1 MPTLPPPPV
10 PQQLREMLKDYPEHI
25 DRLQQ
30 SLNRL
35 VAKPRHGIG
44 LFEQA
49 IWVLEGDLESFMDEA
64 RAELVAAEAGGDDQA
79 IVRAEAKE
87 RLMFRA
93 RSSNGGMRNLQELR
107 LYFDTHREAFP

>member
-49 IWVLEGDLESFMDEA
+49 IWVLEGEFGAFMSEA
-64 RAELVAAEAGGDDQA
+64 RAEIKAAEAGGDAQGIQKAKDKEFVMGYA
-79 IVRAEAKE
+79 RGNMWMPDLRA
-87 RLMFRA
+87 
-93 RSSNGGMRNLQELR
+93 
-107 LYFDTHREAFP
+107 YFEVHKEAFE

>member
-35 VAKPRHGIG
+35 VVKPRHGIG

-49 IWVLEGDLESFMDEA
+49 IWVLEGELESFMDEA
-64 RAELVAAEAGGDDQA
+64 EDELEAAEASGDVQA
-79 IVRAEAKE
+79 IQKAKE
-87 RLMFRA
+87 TDFVMGCTRM
-93 RSSNGGMRNLQELR
+93 NMGGMPDLMA
-107 LYFDTHREAFP
+107 YFDAHKEAFE

>member
-44 LFEQA
+44 LFEQV
-49 IWVLEGDLESFMDEA
+49 IWVLEGELGAFMSEA
-64 RAELVAAEAGGDDQA
+64 RAEVKVAEASGDAQA
-79 IVRAEAKE
+79 IAKAKE
-87 RLMFRA
+87 KRSVMGSALANMLMPDLRA
-93 RSSNGGMRNLQELR
+93 
-107 LYFDTHREAFP
+107 YFEEHKEAFE